1 MTKRF
6 LALLLALAMVLGCLT
21 GCEDT
26 PEQPEETTAA
36 TQAQTTE
43 VSAYRWYDDAGV
55 QHATLSLAEMPYEI
69 YDIQAFYDLVDELDA
84 LVQKPGNEAA
94 ITECYNQL
102 ITEGTR
108 ISTTY
113 ALAYIRY
120 MENLTTDYADDMTT
134 MEDISTEASDAL
146 YQKLGKLLESDYADL
161 TRQLLGDD
169 EELETEI

>member
-1 MTKRF
+1 MNKRF
-6 LALLLALAMVLGCLT
+6 LALLLTLAMILGCLT

-26 PEQPEETTAA
+26 PEQPTETTAPA
-36 TQAQTTE
+36 RP
-43 VSAYRWYDDAGV
+43 SIYRWYEDDGTG
-55 QHATLSLAEMPYEI
+55 HATASLADMPYEI
-69 YDIQAFYDLVDELDA
+69 YDIQTFYDLVDELDDLA
-84 LVQKPGNEAA
+84 QKPGNEAA
-94 ITECYNQL
+94 ITECYNKL
-102 ITEGTR
+102 ITESTR

-113 ALAYIRY
+113 ALAYLRY
-120 MENLTTDYADDMTT
+120 MAYLTTDYADDMTT